1 MENYDTAK
9 QFHLKS
15 NAFLLKKLPRLFQQI
30 NILVSCAMDK

>member
-15 NAFLLKKLPRLFQQI
+15 NAFLLKKLPRIFQQI
-30 NILVSCAMDK
+30 KYSQWLRYG

>member
-15 NAFLLKKLPRLFQQI
+15 NAFLLKKTSSTL
-30 NILVSCAMDK
+30 SADKYIG